1 VFVIVHGSIAS
12 FPTDFTFRET
22 DYAIQ
27 RRATLRGGVGEN
39 VLELR
44 KLQGNLSWVPSVVI
58 EMNPPKYIV
67 TSLRMP
73 PMNREFVSKF

>member
-1 VFVIVHGSIAS
+1 MFVIVRGSIAS

-22 DYAIQ
+22 DHASQ
-27 RRATLRGGVGEN
+27 TGDTLRGGVGEN

-44 KLQGNLSWVPSVVI
+44 KLQGNLSWVLSVVI
-58 EMNPPKYIV
+58 GMNPPKYIV

-73 PMNREFVSKF
+73 PVNREFISEI